1 MTTFVF
7 ELGCEELPSS
17 ALPNLNLQFQQLF
30 TNHLN
35 EALLAHQSLSA
46 IAAPRRLGVVIEGL
60 ENTTKDKPFE
70 RKGAGVSGRVS
81 KW

>member
-17 ALPNLNLQFQQLF
+17 ALPDLNLQFQQLF

-60 ENTTKDKPFE
+60 
-70 RKGAGVSGRVS
+70 RKHNQGQAF
-81 KW
+81 

>member
-30 TNHLN
+30 TKHLN
-35 EALLAHQSLSA
+35 EALLRISRSLLSL
-46 IAAPRRLGVVIEGL
+46 RLVASEL
-60 ENTTKDKPFE
+60 
-70 RKGAGVSGRVS
+70 
-81 KW
+81 